1 MVSSSTRDIAKPG
14 RLHSSLA
21 VAPRWRPQHDM
32 RAFNA
37 VLRTGRALT
46 TEDTST
52 SISPARSSPIC
63 ASSAA
68 ANAREND
75 WMSSREAEPY
85 SSFICRSQ
93 QQELDAGSYKA
104 VF

>member
-1 MVSSSTRDIAKPG
+1 VSALSRDAAKPG
-14 RLHSSLA
+14 CLHSSLA
-21 VAPRWRPQHDM
+21 VAPHWQLMHKM
-32 RAFNA
+32 RAVNA

-68 ANAREND
+68 ANAREKD

-85 SSFICRSQ
+85 ASFICASH
-93 QQELDAGSYKA
+93 QQEVDTGRCEAS
-104 VF
+104 